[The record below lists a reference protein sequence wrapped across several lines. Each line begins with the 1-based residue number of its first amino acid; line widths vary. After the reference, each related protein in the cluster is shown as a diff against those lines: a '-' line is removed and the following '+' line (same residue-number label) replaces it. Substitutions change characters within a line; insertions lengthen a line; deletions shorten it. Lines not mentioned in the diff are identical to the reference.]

1 MTASTSTETFLDLV
15 RKSGAVDPRRLD
27 TFMARQPSP
36 PDDPK
41 ALADLLIQ
49 NGLIT
54 KYHAEP
60 LLKGKLQRF
69 LLSSKYRV
77 LDRLGAGGM
86 ASVFLCEHKVMR
98 RRVAIKVLP
107 PNLANN
113 ASAVDRFHREARAAA
128 SLHHPNIVGAH
139 DVDVDG
145 NFHFLVTEY
154 VEGRNLHEMIR
165 LNGTLSPERAAHY
178 ISQAALGLQHA
189 HERGMV
195 HRDIK
200 PANLLL
206 DRTGTVKLLDMGLAL
221 LFHEE
226 DDGLT
231 KEHDA
236 SSILG
241 TAEFL
246 APEQAMDSHAVDIR
260 ADIYSLGMTLY
271 FLLTGKTPFSEG
283 GTTAQKIIWH
293 QIRPPKPVTEY
304 RPDVPEELS
313 EVIDRML
320 AKSPDDRPQTPMDV
334 AIALQPWTSQPIAPP
349 AESEMPKPMVPLSTD
364 GPSSTDGQGSSSSSY
379 VSMPAINLPSTLD
392 AATSSGGLKS
402 AAPVTRAAPVSKG
415 RLTPPPASARKVIA
429 EPASPTKGPS
439 AHTISDPP
447 RAAVKARAA
456 DADSGSLSDIR
467 KRKKKKDEPKK
478 SQKAKIAAMGVG
490 GGLLC
495 LLIVGVLAIVMSGS
509 DDPEVTSTRPIV
521 KLDPTPSVN
530 RGTNNNK
537 TNNNNK
543 GNNNKGGN
551 NGKTGNNNPKP
562 TKPDPTKP
570 KPPPTE
576 PKPPPT
582 QPKPPP
588 TTPPEPKP
596 AVTAEFLPLAER
608 ELEYDVYVYV
618 PQQAGWGYTRE
629 KYEVKPDGDVQITKV
644 MTGTNL
650 VANTA
655 QVPSLR
661 QVSNARPTPQKLRVS
676 DGKIE
681 IVTLVN
687 VRTKEFA
694 YEPVLKLGANLGDTW
709 EYTLPTGDIKQ
720 YEVTAFGEW
729 GEDRVP
735 TVTVRSR
742 QPYSAGGNG
751 AEMVTTYVYANKIGE
766 VERSVK
772 IVGKDNDGAEVS
784 IPQVYVQL
792 RE

>member
-1 MTASTSTETFLDLV
+1 M
-15 RKSGAVDPRRLD
+15 
-27 TFMARQPSP
+27 
-36 PDDPK
+36 
-41 ALADLLIQ
+41 
-49 NGLIT
+49 
-54 KYHAEP
+54 
-60 LLKGKLQRF
+60 
-69 LLSSKYRV
+69 
-77 LDRLGAGGM
+77 
-86 ASVFLCEHKVMR
+86 
-98 RRVAIKVLP
+98 
-107 PNLANN
+107 
-113 ASAVDRFHREARAAA
+113 
-128 SLHHPNIVGAH
+128 
-139 DVDVDG
+139 DVDG

-467 KRKKKKDEPKK
+467 TRKKKKDEPKK

-495 LLIVGVLAIVMSGS
+495 LLVFGVLAIVLSGS
-509 DDPEVTSTRPIV
+509 DDPEVVSTRQVV
-521 KLDPTPSVN
+521 KLDPTPNVN
-530 RGTNNNK
+530 PGTNSNK
-537 TNNNNK
+537 TNKNNTK
-543 GNNNKGGN
+543 KNNTSKGGN
-551 NGKTGNNNPKP
+551 TGNNSPTPKP

-570 KPPPTE
+570 TPPPTQS
-576 PKPPPT
+576 KPPAT

-596 AVTAEFLPLAER
+596 AVTAEFLPLTER

-618 PQQAGWGYTRE
+618 PQQGGWGYTRE
-629 KYEVKPDGDVQITKV
+629 KYEVKPDGDVLHTKV
-644 MTGTNL
+644 MTGTSL
-650 VANTA
+650 VADTT
-655 QVPSLR
+655 QLPPLR
-661 QVSNARPTPQKLRVS
+661 QVSNARPTPQKIREN

-681 IVTLVN
+681 IGTLVN
-687 VRTKEFA
+687 ARTKEVV
-694 YEPVLKLGANLGDTW
+694 YEPILKLGANQGDTW
-709 EYTLPTGDIKQ
+709 EYTLPNGDIKQ
-720 YEVTAFGEW
+720 YEVTAFGTW
-729 GEDRVP
+729 GDDNVSA
-735 TVTVRSR
+735 VTVRSR
-742 QPYSAGGNG
+742 QPYTAAGTG
-751 AEMVTTYVYANKIGE
+751 AEMATTYVYAHKIGE

-772 IVGKDNDGAEVS
+772 IVGKDKDGTEVS
-784 IPQVYVQL
+784 IPQVYVKL
-792 RE
+792 RDE